1 MIIEAELFCL
11 AVETVD
17 MNGERNTTNDAN
29 TTVRILLIRYYASD
43 KTQDRLNDLM
53 TVKIDERENS
63 SDKLSLR
70 RSLSI
75 KENH

>member
-29 TTVRILLIRYYASD
+29 TTVRILLICYNYASD
-43 KTQDRLNDLM
+43 KTKIRLNDLM
-53 TVKIDERENS
+53 IVKIDKSR
-63 SDKLSLR
+63 
-70 RSLSI
+70 
-75 KENH
+75 

>member
-17 MNGERNTTNDAN
+17 MKGERNTTNDAN
-29 TTVRILLIRYYASD
+29 TTVRLPLIRYYASD

-63 SDKLSLR
+63 SDKISLR
-70 RSLSI
+70 KSLSI